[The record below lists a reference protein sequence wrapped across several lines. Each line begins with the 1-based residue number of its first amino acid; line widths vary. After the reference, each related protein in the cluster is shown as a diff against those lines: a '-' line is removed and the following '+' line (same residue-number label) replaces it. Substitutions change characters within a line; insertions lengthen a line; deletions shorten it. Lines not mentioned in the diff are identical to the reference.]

1 MFKSIFNGRG
11 AQDLREMP
19 AHIAEIDHIVCC
31 APADMRIVLIKFYG
45 LRGYT
50 YYEKATAL
58 GIDKRTLKRRIDR
71 ADYYV
76 HSILDRIPQKDYL
89 SAHTAPPSLKTPLS
103 HSQLQFSARL
113 SAGAWSITL

>member
-76 HSILDRIPQKDYL
+76 HSELDRIPQKDYL
-89 SAHTAPPSLKTPLS
+89 SPHTAPPSLKAPRS
-103 HSQLQFSARL
+103 HSQPSNLQPAF
-113 SAGAWSITL
+113 